1 VIGTETVNRL
11 EHDILVEISPVTG
24 IERRRG
30 ERRRVDV
37 DVAVERRRADRRRG
51 RPSRVDGQRA
61 LRRIEFRL
69 TEQENAG
76 LEAAARDNGTTV
88 AALIRDAVNEFVAD
102 YAEHRRPFVR

>member
-1 VIGTETVNRL
+1 VIGVETVNRL
-11 EHDILVEISPVTG
+11 EHDLTVGISRATG
-24 IERRRG
+24 RERRS
-30 ERRRVDV
+30 EDRRRVDV
-37 DVAVERRRADRRRG
+37 DVAVERRRGDRRRG

-76 LEAAARDNGTTV
+76 LEAAARENGTTV

-102 YAEHRRPFVR
+102 YAEDRRPFVR